1 MPVSWKSVQDV
12 IAKAETGGIRLGV
25 GAISPSGERFAH
37 NGDRPFVAAS
47 TVKIAIMIEIFRLVD
62 AGKLSLE
69 KLHKMTADDKSNGSG
84 VLLHM
89 HTGVEVTIGDL
100 VYLMMSISD
109 NTATNILI
117 DYAGMDQVNG
127 AMRSLG
133 MPKSVLGRKMRGRPV
148 LPGENENLAVPSEYA
163 SMIQAIMNG
172 TAASPSACT
181 QMVSVLE
188 KQQNNRRIA
197 RHLPRD
203 NTPRWGTKTGSLP
216 NVINDVGFIMT
227 PKGPAIAAVFV
238 ENCPDQLAG
247 EQIIGDVARA
257 VLSVAA

>member
-1 MPVSWKSVQDV
+1 MAVNWKGVQDV
-12 IAKAETGGIRLGV
+12 IARCETGGIKVGV

-37 NGDRPFVAAS
+37 NGDRSFVAAS
-47 TVKIAIMIEIFRLVD
+47 TVKIAIMIEIFRRID
-62 AGKLSLE
+62 SGKLSLD
-69 KLHKMTADDKSNGSG
+69 KLHKMTQDDKSNGSG

-127 AMRSLG
+127 VMRSLG
-133 MPKSVLGRKMRGRPV
+133 MANSVLGRKMRGRPV

-172 TAASPSACT
+172 TAASPSSCT
-181 QMVSVLE
+181 QMEAVLE
-188 KQQNNRRIA
+188 KQQNDRRIA
-197 RHLPRD
+197 RHLPAKDR
-203 NTPRWGTKTGSLP
+203 PRWGTKTGSLP
-216 NVINDVGFIMT
+216 GVANDVGFVMT
-227 PKGPAIAAVFV
+227 PKGPAIVSVFT
-238 ENCPDQLAG
+238 EGLPNMLRG
-247 EQIIGDVARA
+247 EEIIGDVARA
-257 VLSVAA
+257 VLTAVS